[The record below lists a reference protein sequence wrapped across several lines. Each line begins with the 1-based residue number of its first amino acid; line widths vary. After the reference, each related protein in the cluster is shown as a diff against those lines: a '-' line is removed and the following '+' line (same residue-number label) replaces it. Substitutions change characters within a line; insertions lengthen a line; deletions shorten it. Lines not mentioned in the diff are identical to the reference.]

1 MAYIIVIIYQE
12 SVAGKFIQKI
22 KELEEEFDQRIDA
35 KKRMDEIQKFGYTEP
50 KEAGGRYYS
59 PTEIKVY
66 IKEK

>member
-12 SVAGKFIQKI
+12 PVGGKFMQKI

-35 KKRMDEIQKFGYTEP
+35 EKRMDEIQKSGYTEP
-50 KEAGGRYYS
+50 KEKGGHYYS
-59 PTEIKVY
+59 PTEINVY